1 MNQDYG
7 QVKGEYSIEWQEHTP
22 GVLTPD
28 PVAKTTEISEDSDW
42 LAEPAGVA
50 EDDGDSLPF

>member
-7 QVKGEYSIEWQEHTP
+7 QVKGEYSIEWGEYKP

-28 PVAKTTEISEDSDW
+28 PVGSTTEISEDSDW

-50 EDDGDSLPF
+50 EDDGDELPF